1 MGPFLTIIVVGISA
15 GLFAGVAAFFLKG
28 SAIIIKDSKSL
39 KEKNDSIERDYSKAQ
54 MPRIINL
61 YVNLIDFL
69 CIKIGR
75 LTMYMVFVMMFIL
88 VLSFV
93 TRNIINI
100 PLMWIIE
107 MAQFIIT
114 GYYLLGGGYSMIM
127 GDHVRMDLVYSK
139 LSDRNKAKMDVFT
152 SFFLVF
158 YLVTLLYGS
167 ISSLIYTIETKQRLF
182 TAWAPYVWPI
192 KTIMLIG
199 ISLMLLQCIS
209 MFFKDIAKVMDRE
222 IK

>member
-1 MGPFLTIIVVGISA
+1 MPKIIC
-15 GLFAGVAAFFLKG
+15 
-28 SAIIIKDSKSL
+28 
-39 KEKNDSIERDYSKAQ
+39 
-54 MPRIINL
+54 L
-61 YVNLIDFL
+61 YIHLIDWI
-69 CIKIGR
+69 CIKVGR
-75 LTMYMVFVMMFIL
+75 LAMYMVFVMMFIL
-88 VLSFV
+88 ILSFV

-139 LSDRNKAKMDVFT
+139 FSDRNKAKMDAFT

-167 ISSLIYTIETKQRLF
+167 ISSLIYTIETNQRLF

-199 ISLMLLQCIS
+199 ILLMLLQSIS
-209 MFFKDIAKVMDRE
+209 MFFKDIAKVTERE
-222 IK
+222 IN